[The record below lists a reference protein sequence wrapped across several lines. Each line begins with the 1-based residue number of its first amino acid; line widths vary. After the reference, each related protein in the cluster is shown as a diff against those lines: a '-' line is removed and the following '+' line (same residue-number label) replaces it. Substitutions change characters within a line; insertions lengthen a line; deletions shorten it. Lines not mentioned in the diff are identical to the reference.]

1 MKFFTARW
9 KRWTF
14 VLVTLAV
21 VLPAGYW
28 GGRRLV
34 WPKVKAWR
42 AERMNQEARDFL
54 AAGDDA
60 NALLTARKI
69 IQASNNNLEAWRIAT
84 AAARKRKTIDVVFYQ
99 SNVARLEPTKANYL
113 ELIRLALEHDAVKSA
128 GDGIEAIASKASDD
142 PEFHTLAAQYYRR
155 IGKTVAAKFHLI
167 ALTQLKPSDREAQL
181 SLAQLEMAEDPE
193 RKDRALRARVRAL
206 AQDPALRV
214 RALTLLLRESIK
226 AKLPAETAELIARLQ
241 PIPDLSVSDRLLLLE
256 GSTLLDGPSLPVLE
270 KLQAEV
276 ASKPM
281 EVMRV
286 MEFLYRTKQYEKS
299 LAWFATLPE
308 ETKKDEN
315 VRRAVA
321 ETLLALGRWA
331 ELETHLKS
339 AVWPNGDYLRHAFL
353 AYSYRIRGR
362 VVDFNEA
369 WKTAVVAV
377 GLDRRKINDLMI
389 RTGEWKWNEE
399 RYDLVWKI
407 FSITPTDV
415 QVQQALVNWERRQP
429 VVIDGQQR
437 FGRTANINKIFAR
450 VVEVSPGD
458 ALARNNLAY
467 TSLLLDSNV
476 ARANLLAAQ
485 MVQAMPKNPFMVTT
499 YAFSLYKQGKADEA
513 LAKLESLSAS
523 ELSSPDRML
532 LHAVFLARLGQS
544 DRAAEM
550 LKGVDL
556 KRLLPEEQR
565 LSETA
570 LADIARNA
578 RTQDD
583 KTRLSSMKQTP
594 ATEAAGWL
602 GLVTPETRAAATVE
616 MQLTDPLYAAKD
628 WAGMQSALRRADWKT
643 ENYLRLAL
651 LAYVNRA
658 QNDLVQSRDSWRQ
671 AVVAAERNAVRGE
684 NLKLL
689 ATHWNWPA
697 ERIDALNIVY
707 ERNPTDRALLGEL
720 LKHYRDAKRTQDIV
734 RILAM
739 YVSRT
744 SDTTEEAVAQ
754 AYYSLISDT
763 NVSRAHVLAK
773 NAFESAPDDPTRRL
787 VYALSLWKQK
797 RAPEANTL
805 LAVLQSGGA
814 SDLVP
819 TALLRAAIDADLG
832 QGEEARNSLALFN
845 ADNALPEET
854 LLAER
859 ISQQL
864 SRQSEPGKSSKN

>member
-14 VLVTLAV
+14 VLVALAV
-21 VLPAGYW
+21 LLPAGYW

-42 AERMNQEARDFL
+42 AERMNKEARNFL

-69 IQASNNNLEAWRIAT
+69 LQASNNNLEAWRIAA
-84 AAARKRKTIDVVFYQ
+84 AAARKRKTVDVVFYQ
-99 SNVARLEPTKANYL
+99 NNVARLEPTKANYL
-113 ELIRLALEHDAVKSA
+113 ELIRLALEFDVVKSA
-128 GDGIEAIASKASDD
+128 GDGIEAIAAKANDD
-142 PEFHTLAAQYYRR
+142 PEFHTLAARYYRR
-155 IGKTVAAKFHLI
+155 IGKNVAAKFHLI

-181 SLAQLEMAEDPE
+181 SLAQMEMAEDPD

-206 AQDPALRV
+206 AEDPALRV

-226 AKLPAETAELIARLQ
+226 ARLPAETAELIGRLQ
-241 PIPDLSVSDRLLLLE
+241 PIPDLSVNDRLLLLE
-256 GSTLLDGPSLPVLE
+256 GSTLLEGPSLPVLE
-270 KLQAEV
+270 KLQTEV
-276 ASKPM
+276 ADKPL

-286 MEFLYRTKQYEKS
+286 MEFLHRTKQYEKS

-308 ETKKDEN
+308 ETKKEEN

-321 ETLLALGRWA
+321 ETLLALGRWP
-331 ELETHLKS
+331 ELEAHLKS
-339 AVWPNGDYLRHAFL
+339 TVWPNGEYMRHAFL
-353 AYSYRIRGR
+353 AYSYRVRGR

-377 GLDRRKINDLMI
+377 GLDRRKINDLMM
-389 RTGEWKWNEE
+389 RTGDWKWNEE

-407 FSITPTDV
+407 FSITPTDP
-415 QVQQALVNWERRQP
+415 QVQQALVNWER
-429 VVIDGQQR
+429 R

-458 ALARNNLAY
+458 LLARNNLAY

-476 ARANLLAAQ
+476 TRANFLAAQ
-485 MVQAMPKNPFMVTT
+485 LVQAMPKNPFLVTT

-513 LAKLESLSAS
+513 LARIEALSPA
-523 ELSSPDRML
+523 ELSSPDRTL
-532 LHAVFLARLGQS
+532 LRAVFLARLGQS

-550 LKGVDL
+550 LKGIDL

-565 LSETA
+565 LSQTA
-570 LADIARNA
+570 LAEIARNA

-583 KTRLSSMKQTP
+583 KTRLSSMKQT
-594 ATEAAGWL
+594 AASEAAGWL
-602 GLVTPETRAAATVE
+602 GLIAPETRSAATVD
-616 MQLTDPLYAAKD
+616 MQLTDPLYAAGD
-628 WAGMQSALRRADWKT
+628 WSGLQAALRRADWKT

-651 LAYVNRA
+651 LSHAYRA
-658 QNDLVQSRDSWRQ
+658 MNDLVQSRDTWRQ
-671 AVVAAERNAVRGE
+671 AVVAAERNALRGE
-684 NLKLL
+684 NLKMLT
-689 ATHWNWPA
+689 THWNWAA
-697 ERIDALNIVY
+697 ERIDAMNIIF
-707 ERNPTDRALLGEL
+707 ERNPTDRSLLGEL
-720 LKHYRDAKRTQDIV
+720 MRHYRDAKRTQDIIRV
-734 RILAM
+734 LAM

-744 SDTTEEAVAQ
+744 SDTSDEAVAQ

-773 NAFESAPDDPTRRL
+773 NAFESASDDPTRRL
-787 VYALSLWKQK
+787 VYALSLWKQR
-797 RAPEANTL
+797 RAPEANAL
-805 LAVLQSGGA
+805 LAALQSGGV
-814 SDLVP
+814 SELIP

-832 QGEEARNSLALFN
+832 QGEEARNNLALFN
-845 ADNALPEET
+845 AENALPEEAA
-854 LLAER
+854 LADR
-859 ISQQL
+859 IAQQL
-864 SRQSEPGKSSKN
+864 SRQNEPGKSAKN

>member
-21 VLPAGYW
+21 LLPAGYW
-28 GGRRLV
+28 GGRRVV

-42 AERMNQEARDFL
+42 AERMNKEARDFL
-54 AAGDDA
+54 SAGDDA

-69 IQASNNNLEAWRIAT
+69 LQASNNNLEAWRIAAT
-84 AAARKRKTIDVVFYQ
+84 AARKRKTIDVVFYQ
-99 SNVARLEPTKANYL
+99 NNIARLEPTKANYL
-113 ELIRLALEHDAVKSA
+113 ELIRLALEFDAVKTA
-128 GDGIEAIASKASDD
+128 GEGIEAIAAKANDD
-142 PEFHTLAAQYYRR
+142 PEFHTLASQYYRR

-181 SLAQLEMAEDPE
+181 ALAQLEMAEDPD
-193 RKDRALRARVRAL
+193 RKDRALRARVRDL
-206 AQDPALRV
+206 AADPALRV

-226 AKLPAETAELIARLQ
+226 ARLPTETAELIARLQ
-241 PIPDLSVSDRLLLLE
+241 PIPDLSINDRLLLLE
-256 GSTLLDGPSLPVLE
+256 GSALLDSPSLPVLE

-276 ASKPM
+276 ADKPL

-286 MEFLYRTKQYEKS
+286 MEFLFRTKQYEKS
-299 LAWFATLPE
+299 LAWFAALPD
-308 ETKKDEN
+308 ETKKEEN
-315 VRRAVA
+315 VRRAMA
-321 ETLLALGRWA
+321 ETLLALGKWP
-331 ELETHLKS
+331 ELEAHLKS
-339 AVWPNGDYLRHAFL
+339 TVWPNGEYLRHAFL
-353 AYSYRIRGR
+353 AYSYRARGR

-377 GLDRRKINDLMI
+377 GLDRKKINDLMM
-389 RTGEWKWNEE
+389 RTGEWKWTDE

-407 FSITPTDV
+407 FSITPTDP

-450 VVEVSPGD
+450 VVEVAPGD

-476 ARANLLAAQ
+476 TRANLLAAQ
-485 MVQAMPKNPFMVTT
+485 LVQAMPKNPFIVTT

-513 LAKLESLSAS
+513 LAKIEALSAS
-523 ELSSPDRML
+523 ELSVPDRVL
-532 LHAVFLARLGQS
+532 LRAVFLARLGQS
-544 DRAAEM
+544 DRAVEM

-570 LADIARNA
+570 LAEVARSA

-594 ATEAAGWL
+594 ASEAAGWL
-602 GLVTPETRAAATVE
+602 GLVTAETRAAATVD
-616 MQLTDPLYAAKD
+616 MQLTDPLYG
-628 WAGMQSALRRADWKT
+628 AGNWSGLQSALRRADWKT

-651 LAYVNRA
+651 LAYANRA

-671 AVVAAERNAVRGE
+671 AVLAAERNALRGE

-689 ATHWNWPA
+689 ATQWNWPA
-697 ERIDALNIVY
+697 ERIDALNIIF
-707 ERNPTDRALLGEL
+707 ERTPTDRALLGEL
-720 LKHYRDAKRTQDIV
+720 LKHYRDVKRTQEMI
-734 RILAM
+734 RILGM
-739 YVSRT
+739 YVART
-744 SDTTEEAVAQ
+744 SETTEEAVTQ
-754 AYYSLISDT
+754 AYYGLISDT
-763 NVSRAHVLAK
+763 NVPRAQTLAK
-773 NAFESAPDDPTRRL
+773 TAFESTPDDPTRRL
-787 VYALSLWKQK
+787 VYALSLWKQ
-797 RAPEANTL
+797 RRVAEANAL
-805 LAVLQSGGA
+805 LAALQSGGA
-814 SDLVP
+814 SDLIP
-819 TALLRAAIDADLG
+819 AALVRAAIDADLG
-832 QGEEARNSLALFN
+832 QGDDARNNLALFN
-845 ADNALPEET
+845 AENALPEET
-854 LLAER
+854 ALADK
-859 ISQQL
+859 IALQL
-864 SRQSEPGKSSKN
+864 SRQNEAGKNSKN

>member
-14 VLVTLAV
+14 VLVALAV
-21 VLPAGYW
+21 LLPAGYW

-42 AERMNQEARDFL
+42 AERMNKEARDFL

-60 NALLTARKI
+60 NALLTSRKI
-69 IQASNNNLEAWRIAT
+69 LQASPNNLEAWRIAAT
-84 AAARKRKTIDVVFYQ
+84 AARKRKTIDVVFYQ
-99 SNVARLEPTKANYL
+99 NNVARLEPTKANYL
-113 ELIRLALEHDAVKSA
+113 ELIRLALEFDAVKPA
-128 GDGIEAIASKASDD
+128 ADGIEAIAAKANDD

-155 IGKTVAAKFHLI
+155 MGKTVAAKFHLI

-181 SLAQLEMAEDPE
+181 ALAQLEMAEDPD

-206 AQDPALRV
+206 AEDPTLRV

-226 AKLPAETAELIARLQ
+226 ARLPAETAELIARLQ
-241 PIPDLSVSDRLLLLE
+241 PIPDLSVNDRLLLLE

-270 KLQAEV
+270 KLQVEV
-276 ASKPM
+276 VGKPV
-281 EVMRV
+281 EVTRV
-286 MEFLYRTKQYEKS
+286 MEFLFRTKQYDKT
-299 LAWFATLPE
+299 LAWFATLPD

-321 ETLLALGRWA
+321 ETLLAMGKWP
-331 ELETHLKS
+331 ELEAHLKS
-339 AVWPNGDYLRHAFL
+339 TVWPNGDYLRHAFL
-353 AYSYRIRGR
+353 AYSYRARGR
-362 VVDFNEA
+362 VVDFNDA

-377 GLDRRKINDLMI
+377 GLDRRKINELMM
-389 RTGEWKWNEE
+389 RTGEWKWLDE

-407 FSITPTDV
+407 FSITPTDT

-450 VVEVSPGD
+450 IVEVAPGD

-476 ARANLLAAQ
+476 TRANLLAAQ
-485 MVQAMPKNPFMVTT
+485 LAQAMPKNPFIITT

-513 LAKLESLSAS
+513 LAKIESLSAS
-523 ELSSPDRML
+523 ELSVPDRVL
-532 LHAVFLARLGQS
+532 LRAVFLARLGQS

-550 LKGVDL
+550 LKGIDL

-570 LADIARNA
+570 LAEMARNA

-594 ATEAAGWL
+594 AGDAAGWL
-602 GLVTPETRAAATVE
+602 GLITPETRTAATVD
-616 MQLTDPLYAAKD
+616 MQLTDPLYAAGN
-628 WAGMQSALRRADWKT
+628 WAGLQAALRRTDWKT

-651 LAYVNRA
+651 LAYAARA
-658 QNDLVQSRDSWRQ
+658 QNDLVQSRDSWKQ
-671 AVVAAERNAVRGE
+671 AVGAAERNATRGE
-684 NLKLL
+684 NLRMLT
-689 ATHWNWPA
+689 THWNWPA
-697 ERIDALNIVY
+697 ERVDAMNIVF
-707 ERNPTDRALLGEL
+707 ERTPTDRVLLGEL
-720 LKHYRDAKRTQDIV
+720 LKHYRDVKRTQDII
-734 RILAM
+734 RILTQ

-744 SDTTEEAVAQ
+744 SDTTDEAVAQ

-773 NAFESAPDDPTRRL
+773 NAFESAPDDQTRRL
-787 VYALSLWKQK
+787 VYAFSLWKQR
-797 RAPEANTL
+797 RAAEAGAL
-805 LAVLQSGGA
+805 LAAMQSAGV

-819 TALLRAAIDADLG
+819 AALVRAAIDADLG

-845 ADNALPEET
+845 AENALPDET
-854 LLAER
+854 ALADK
-859 ISQQL
+859 ITLQL
-864 SRQSEPGKSSKN
+864 SRQNEPGKTSKN